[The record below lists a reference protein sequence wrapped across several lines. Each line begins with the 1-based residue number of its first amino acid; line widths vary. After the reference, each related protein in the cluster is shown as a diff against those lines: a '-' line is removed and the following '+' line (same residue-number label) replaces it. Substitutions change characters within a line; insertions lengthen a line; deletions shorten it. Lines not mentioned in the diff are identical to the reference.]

1 VLSALRREG
10 KTITGVGNVWCSSKL
25 NLFSCVPLLPLST
38 ITVMGTW
45 YHQRASFLT
54 GKAKGW
60 VLEVFFARL
69 RPVRRGT
76 SADSSFSSPF
86 TENHPIR
93 PILF

>member
-1 VLSALRREG
+1 
-10 KTITGVGNVWCSSKL
+10 
-25 NLFSCVPLLPLST
+25 
-38 ITVMGTW
+38 MGTW